1 MEIPIIDI
9 FAGPGGLGE
18 GFSSLIDPESKK
30 RAFKISLS
38 IEKEYFAHQTLELRS
53 FYRQFPPG
61 QVPLEYYEFV
71 RGRLTVDDLYKAH
84 PKQAADAKVEAW
96 RAQLGED
103 DKAVSN
109 EKVDQRISNALN
121 GKENWLLIGGPPC
134 QAYSVVGRS
143 RRRDKLLD
151 EKKDARVGLYKQ
163 YLRILAVHN
172 PAVFVMENVKGLLSA
187 RTKAASVF
195 ENIIND
201 LSDPVKAH
209 RSEYGSNG
217 VSLKCPGYRIFSLV
231 AKPRNLDANNNP
243 VFRPA
248 DFLIY
253 SEKHGIPQ
261 TRHRVILL
269 GIRKNIDVIE
279 PGILPEEKEVSVE
292 QVLNGL
298 PKLRSGLSKIK
309 DTQANWTLTLK
320 AIRNN
325 GILREIDKDIRDEIE
340 NHLQGLKNAP
350 RTIGAEF
357 VPNSIDTDYEPR
369 WFLNENLKGACNH
382 QSRGHMESDLLRYLF
397 VSCFGKVR
405 GRSPNLKDFPEDLLP
420 AHKNVKE
427 KKFSDRF
434 RVQLAN
440 ASSKTIT
447 SHISKDGHYYIHPD
461 PSQCRSLTVREAA
474 RIQTFP
480 DDYYFCGPRT
490 AQFIQVGN
498 AVPPLLANKI
508 AEIVCDLF
516 EKIENDDESINTAM
530 IDSNLIPLNHG

>member
-1 MEIPIIDI
+1 
-9 FAGPGGLGE
+9 
-18 GFSSLIDPESKK
+18 
-30 RAFKISLS
+30 
-38 IEKEYFAHQTLELRS
+38 
-53 FYRQFPPG
+53 
-61 QVPLEYYEFV
+61 
-71 RGRLTVDDLYKAH
+71 
-84 PKQAADAKVEAW
+84 
-96 RAQLGED
+96 
-103 DKAVSN
+103 
-109 EKVDQRISNALN
+109 
-121 GKENWLLIGGPPC
+121 
-134 QAYSVVGRS
+134 
-143 RRRDKLLD
+143 LD

-172 PAVFVMENVKGLLSA
+172 PTIFVMENVKGLLSA
-187 RTKAASVF
+187 RTKSDSVF

-209 RSEYGSNG
+209 WSEYRSSG

-231 AKPRNLDANNNP
+231 TKPESYDADNNP
-243 VFRPA
+243 VFRPE

-269 GIRKNIDVIE
+269 GIRNDLDVEE
-279 PGILPEEKEVSVE
+279 PRILPEEREVGVE

-309 DTQANWTLTLK
+309 NTQANWTSTLK

-325 GILREIDKDIRDEIE
+325 GILKEITQDIREEIK
-340 NHLQGLKNAP
+340 NHMQGLNNAP
-350 RTIGAEF
+350 ESIGAEF
-357 VPNSIDTDYEPR
+357 VPNSIDIEYEPC

-405 GRSPNLKDFPEDLLP
+405 GQSPKLEDFPENLLP

-427 KKFSDRF
+427 KKFADRF

-440 ASSKTIT
+440 VPSKTIT

-461 PSQCRSLTVREAA
+461 PAQCRSLTVREAA

-480 DDYYFCGPRT
+480 DDYFFCGPRT
-490 AQFIQVGN
+490 AQYVQVGN

-508 AEIVCDLF
+508 AKIVFEIFNRINKECTI
-516 EKIENDDESINTAM
+516 KRQIPIEA
-530 IDSNLIPLNHG
+530 

>member
-1 MEIPIIDI
+1 VEIPIIDI

-18 GFSSLIDPESKK
+18 GFSSFFESGSKK
-30 RAFKISLS
+30 RVFKISLS
-38 IEKEYFAHQTLELRS
+38 IEKEYFAHQTLTLRS
-53 FYRQFPPG
+53 FYRQFPSG
-61 QVPLEYYEFV
+61 QVPPEYYDFV
-71 RGRLTVDDLYKAH
+71 QGRITIDDLYKAH
-84 PKQAADAKVEAW
+84 PTQAADAKKEAW
-96 RAQLGED
+96 KAQLGED

-109 EKVDQRISNALN
+109 EEVDKRISNALN
-121 GKENWLLIGGPPC
+121 GTENWLLIGGPPC
-134 QAYSVVGRS
+134 QAYSVMGRS

-187 RTKAASVF
+187 RTKSDSVF

-231 AKPRNLDANNNP
+231 EKPRSFDANNNP
-243 VFRPA
+243 VFRPE

-269 GIRKNIDVIE
+269 GIRNNIDIEE
-279 PGILPEEKEVSVE
+279 PGILTEEKEVGVE

-298 PKLRSGLSKIK
+298 PKLRSGLSKIN
-309 DTQANWTLTLK
+309 DTQANWTSALK
-320 AIRNN
+320 AIQKN
-325 GILREIDKDIRDEIE
+325 GTLKEIDKDVSDEIKY
-340 NHLQGLKNAP
+340 HLQCLNKAP
-350 RTIGAEF
+350 ESIGAEF
-357 VPNSIDTDYEPR
+357 VPFPVDSDYESK

-405 GRSPNLKDFPEDLLP
+405 GRSPKLEDFPEELLP

-427 KKFSDRF
+427 KKFADRF

-440 ASSKTIT
+440 VPSKTIT

-461 PSQCRSLTVREAA
+461 PAQCRSLTVREAA
-474 RIQTFP
+474 RIQTF
-480 DDYYFCGPRT
+480 
-490 AQFIQVGN
+490 
-498 AVPPLLANKI
+498 
-508 AEIVCDLF
+508 LF
-516 EKIENDDESINTAM
+516 VNFLSILKVEMSINNYKNAA
-530 IDSNLIPLNHG
+530 

>member
-1 MEIPIIDI
+1 MKIPIIDI

-18 GFSSLIDPESKK
+18 GFSSIVGPKSKK
-30 RAFKISLS
+30 RVFKISLS
-38 IEKEYFAHQTLELRS
+38 VEKEYYAHQTLTLRS
-53 FYRQFPPG
+53 FYRQFPSG
-61 QVPLEYYEFV
+61 QVPYKYYDFV
-71 RGRLTVDDLYKAH
+71 QGRTTIDDLYKAH
-84 PKQAADAKVEAW
+84 PKQAADAKKEAW

-109 EKVDQRISNALN
+109 EEVDRRISNALN
-121 GKENWLLIGGPPC
+121 GREDWLLIGGPPC

-172 PAVFVMENVKGLLSA
+172 PAVFVMENVRGLLSA
-187 RTKAASVF
+187 RTKSNSVF
-195 ENIIND
+195 ANIIND

-217 VSLKCPGYRIFSLV
+217 IFLKCPGYRIYSLV
-231 AKPRNLDANNNP
+231 AKPASFDDNNNP
-243 VFRPA
+243 VFRPE

-269 GIRKNIDVIE
+269 GIRSDIDIEE
-279 PGILPEEKEVSVE
+279 PGILSEEKEVGV
-292 QVLNGL
+292 QLVLTGL
-298 PKLRSGLSKIK
+298 PKLRSGLSRIK
-309 DTQANWTLTLK
+309 DTQTNWTSTLK
-320 AIRNN
+320 AISKN
-325 GILREIDKDIRDEIE
+325 GILRKVDKDIRNEIR
-340 NHLQGLKNAP
+340 NHLQTLNNAP
-350 RTIGAEF
+350 ESIGAEF
-357 VPNSIDTDYEPR
+357 VPFSVETNYEPR
-369 WFLNENLKGACNH
+369 WFLNETLKGACNH
-382 QSRGHMESDLLRYLF
+382 QSREHMESDLLRYLF

-405 GRSPNLKDFPEDLLP
+405 GRSPKLEDFPEELLP

-427 KKFSDRF
+427 KKFADRF

-440 ASSKTIT
+440 APSKTIT

-461 PSQCRSLTVREAA
+461 PAQCRSMTVREAA

-480 DDYYFCGPRT
+480 DDYFFCGPRT
-490 AQFIQVGN
+490 AQYIQVGN

-508 AEIVCDLF
+508 AKIVFEVFYEIGRNGATKSLVA
-516 EKIENDDESINTAM
+516 ERV
-530 IDSNLIPLNHG
+530 

>member
-1 MEIPIIDI
+1 MSIPIIDI

-18 GFSSLIDPESKK
+18 GFSSLFVPKSKK

-38 IEKEYFAHQTLELRS
+38 IEKEYFAHQTLTLRS

-61 QVPLEYYEFV
+61 QVPPEYYDFV
-71 RGRLTVDDLYKAH
+71 QGRVTVDDLYKAH
-84 PKQAADAKVEAW
+84 PTQAANAKKEAW

-109 EKVDQRISNALN
+109 EEVDQRISNALN
-121 GKENWLLIGGPPC
+121 GKEDWLLIGGPPC

-143 RRRDKLLD
+143 RRRDMLLD

-187 RTKAASVF
+187 RTKSHSVF

-201 LSDPVKAH
+201 LSDPVKAY

-217 VSLKCPGYRIFSLV
+217 VFFECPGYKIYSLV
-231 AKPRNLDANNNP
+231 AKPESFDVNKNP
-243 VFRPA
+243 VYRPE

-269 GIRKNIDVIE
+269 GIRNDIDIE
-279 PGILPEEKEVSVE
+279 EPRILPEEKEVMVE

-309 DTQANWTLTLK
+309 DTQTNWTSTLK
-320 AIRNN
+320 AIRGN
-325 GILREIDKDIRDEIE
+325 GILRKIDKDVRDEIK
-340 NHLQGLKNAP
+340 NHLQNLNNTP
-350 RTIGAEF
+350 ESVGAEF
-357 VPNSIDTDYEPR
+357 VPFSVDTGYEPR
-369 WFLNENLKGACNH
+369 WFLNENLQGACNH

-405 GRSPNLKDFPEDLLP
+405 GRSPKLEDFPEELLP
-420 AHKNVKE
+420 AHRNVKE
-427 KKFSDRF
+427 KKFADRF

-440 ASSKTIT
+440 APSKTIT

-461 PSQCRSLTVREAA
+461 SAQCRSLTVREAA

-480 DDYYFCGPRT
+480 DDYFFCGPRT
-490 AQFIQVGN
+490 AQFVQVGN

-508 AEIVCDLF
+508 AGIVSDIFLEISE
-516 EKIENDDESINTAM
+516 EKSDTKKLVQHA
-530 IDSNLIPLNHG
+530 

>member
-1 MEIPIIDI
+1 VEIPIIDI

-18 GFSSLIDPESKK
+18 GFSSLFLQKSKK

-38 IEKEYFAHQTLELRS
+38 IEKEYFAHQTLALRS

-61 QVPLEYYEFV
+61 QVPPEYYDFV
-71 RGRLTVDDLYKAH
+71 QGKIAVDDLYKAH
-84 PKQAADAKVEAW
+84 PKQAADAKIEAW
-96 RAQLGED
+96 KAQLGED

-109 EKVDQRISNALN
+109 EEVDQRISNALN
-121 GKENWLLIGGPPC
+121 GKDDWLLIGGPPC

-143 RRRDKLLD
+143 RRQDKLLD

-172 PAVFVMENVKGLLSA
+172 PTVFVMENVKGLLSA
-187 RTKAASVF
+187 RTKSDSVF

-231 AKPRNLDANNNP
+231 AKPGSFDANNNP
-243 VFRPA
+243 VFRPE

-269 GIRKNIDVIE
+269 GIRNNLDVEE
-279 PGILPEEKEVSVE
+279 PGILPEEREVGVE

-309 DTQANWTLTLK
+309 DSRANWTSTLR
-320 AIRNN
+320 AILNN
-325 GILREIDKDIRDEIE
+325 GILKEIDQDIREEIK
-340 NHLQGLKNAP
+340 NHMQGLNNAP
-350 RTIGAEF
+350 ESIGAEF
-357 VPNSIDTDYEPR
+357 VPNSIDIEYEPR

-405 GRSPNLKDFPEDLLP
+405 GRSPKLEDFPEDLLP

-427 KKFSDRF
+427 KKFADRF

-440 ASSKTIT
+440 SPSKTIT

-461 PSQCRSLTVREAA
+461 PTQCRSLTVREAA

-480 DDYYFCGPRT
+480 DDYFFCGPRT
-490 AQFIQVGN
+490 AQYVQVGN

-508 AEIVCDLF
+508 AGIVYDIFLEISE
-516 EKIENDDESINTAM
+516 EKNDTKRLSVQHA
-530 IDSNLIPLNHG
+530 